1 MTEEEFLGLITI
13 MSMLGL
19 GIIAVIWW
27 IGTDIIHE
35 LRYRNFLLKE
45 QNQNKMKTI
54 KEIEKRI
61 TEIETKKGV
70 VSNEEIK

>member
-35 LRYRNFLLKE
+35 LRYRNHLLKE
-45 QNQNKMKTI
+45 QN
-54 KEIEKRI
+54 EDE
-61 TEIETKKGV
+61 
-70 VSNEEIK
+70 

>member
-13 MSMLGL
+13 ITMLGIL
-19 GIIAVIWW
+19 IVGVIWW

-45 QNQNKMKTI
+45 QNQNEKDKTL
-54 KEIEKRI
+54 
-61 TEIETKKGV
+61 
-70 VSNEEIK
+70 

>member
-1 MTEEEFLGLITI
+1 MQFYGKLNKTTKDKTNNMTEEEFLGFIAI

-35 LRYRNFLLKE
+35 LRHRNFLLKE
-45 QNQNKMKTI
+45 QNQNKDD
-54 KEIEKRI
+54 
-61 TEIETKKGV
+61 
-70 VSNEEIK
+70 

>member
-1 MTEEEFLGLITI
+1 MTSVEFLGLITI

-45 QNQNKMKTI
+45 QN
-54 KEIEKRI
+54 EEK
-61 TEIETKKGV
+61 KL
-70 VSNEEIK
+70 